1 MPDELHIRNLVPGVV
16 PDQNGEQQQAVP
28 AAPANQP
35 EPVSFF
41 YVYAVLVIFVPGR
54 TDMAGVHFCGSFR
67 ILIFCVTILT
77 IRSGSRDKSDYSSS
91 MLKSIAPGK
100 LFWDNALFE

>member
-1 MPDELHIRNLVPGVV
+1 MEAQQAPANVVPDELHIRNLVPGVV

-28 AAPANQP
+28 APAANQP

-54 TDMAGVHFCGSFR
+54 AGLAGVHFCGSFR
-67 ILIFCVTILT
+67 ILIFVLP
-77 IRSGSRDKSDYSSS
+77 Y
-91 MLKSIAPGK
+91 
-100 LFWDNALFE
+100 